1 MRATPILI
9 VLAVATAVAQTQI
22 PSPISIAIVGVTVID
37 PQAGAATAGMTVVV
51 QDGRIASVGAD
62 AAIPRDATVIDGRAQ
77 FLMPGLWD
85 MHVHLG
91 FARESAF
98 PAFVANGV
106 TAVRD
111 LGGDLAE
118 IDRWRQEVAAG
129 SRIGP
134 LIVRAG
140 PMLIGQNPVRFQ
152 LQIETPEMGRDT
164 VRRLH
169 TAGVDQIK
177 VKSMPRDAY
186 FAIMT
191 EARALGL
198 PVTGHIPQT
207 VTPAEASDAGQS
219 VEHVP
224 TLFDGTFSSAHQAR
238 DFSAEIALWRTTDE
252 ARALFQRFV
261 RNGTFVDPTLVPYE
275 RLENRVGAGLPDP
288 DWRYTAASARAEAEK
303 QMGRVRYDA
312 GPQPRLRG
320 LDLRELQAV
329 TRMMHDAGVKLLAGT
344 DVSFFNA
351 PGFSLH
357 DELELLVDAGLP
369 PSAALRAATS
379 TPAAVFPKLETG
391 SVAPGRRA
399 DLVLLDANPLI
410 DIRNTRRIRA
420 VVLAGR
426 LLDRTALDRLLAEAL
441 ELAEKN

>member
-1 MRATPILI
+1 MRATLILV
-9 VLAVATAVAQTQI
+9 VLALAAAAAPSQI
-22 PSPISIAIVGVTVID
+22 PSPIAIVGVTVID
-37 PQAGAATAGMTVVV
+37 PEVGAALAGMTVVV
-51 QDGRIASVGAD
+51 RDGRIASAGAD
-62 AAIPRDATVIDGRAQ
+62 AAIPRDATVIDGRGQ

-85 MHVHLG
+85 MHVHIG

-118 IDRWRQEVAAG
+118 IDRWRKEVTSG
-129 SRIGP
+129 SRVGP
-134 LIVRAG
+134 LMMRAG

-152 LQIETPEMGRDT
+152 LLIETPEMGRDT

-177 VKSMPRDAY
+177 VKSMSRDAY
-186 FAIMT
+186 FAIMA

-198 PVTGHIPQT
+198 PVTGHIPET

-219 VEHVP
+219 VEHAA
-224 TLFDGTFSSAHQAR
+224 TLFDGTFRTPARRGR
-238 DFSAEIALWRTTDE
+238 DFNAEMALWRGTDE

-288 DWRYTAASARAEAEK
+288 DWRYEAVSARAEAEK

-312 GPQPRLRG
+312 GPQPRLHG
-320 LDLRELQAV
+320 PDLRELQAL
-329 TRMMHDAGVKLLAGT
+329 TRMMHEAGVKLLAGT

-369 PSAALRAATS
+369 PAAALRAATS
-379 TPAAVFPKLETG
+379 NPAAVFPKVETG
-391 SVAPGRRA
+391 SIAPGRRA
-399 DLVLLDANPLI
+399 DLVLLDANPLT
-410 DIRNTRRIRA
+410 DIRNARRIRA
-420 VVLAGR
+420 VVLAGK
-426 LLDRTALDRLLAEAL
+426 LLDRAALDRLLAEAL
-441 ELAEKN
+441 ELAERN